1 MSEIIILN
9 RLRTSDDGTFGE
21 ILRHGLRKVVTC
33 ELPWNDNIHRVSCIP
48 KGTYNVTRFNSP
60 SKGDV
65 FLLHDVPNR
74 SMIEIHPANVPTE
87 LLGCIAPGLEF
98 GEINGKPAVL
108 SSKLAFKM
116 LWDTLPESFQI
127 EVIGVV

>member
-1 MSEIIILN
+1 MEILTLN

-21 ILRHGLRKVVTC
+21 LLRNNKRIAVSC
-33 ELPWNDNIHRVSCIP
+33 ELPWDDNIPRVSCIP
-48 KGTYNVTRFNSP
+48 KGTYNVTRFKSP

-65 FLLHDVPNR
+65 FLLHDVPDR

-98 GEINGKPAVL
+98 GELAGKPAVL

-116 LWDTLPESFQI
+116 LWDSMPDAFQI
-127 EVIGVV
+127 DVKGVV